1 MAHSITDVEKF
12 WNENPLFTGE
22 EEFSKERSQQF
33 FEKHDAAYYDD
44 VFAGVNYREQFYLPQ
59 SDDKTLDLGCGIGFW
74 SSMFAKNC
82 QVTDLTSGDLSAN
95 SLEICKL
102 RVPSTNAVKVNAEKI
117 DFPDETYD
125 FVNCQGVIH
134 HTPDTQSCANEIYR
148 VLKTGGRASVSVY
161 YDNVLLKMASLALPV
176 VNFASGLFLKDKGRG
191 RAFHKATS
199 KEDIVR
205 LYDGADNPI
214 GKSYTRKEFE
224 EMLKTAGFQEIEIGY
239 FFFPFRFLRIKIP
252 NALRTVLV
260 KMFPFMIVANLKK

>member
-1 MAHSITDVEKF
+1 M
-12 WNENPLFTGE
+12 
-22 EEFSKERSQQF
+22 
-33 FEKHDAAYYDD
+33 
-44 VFAGVNYREQFYLPQ
+44 
-59 SDDKTLDLGCGIGFW
+59 
-74 SSMFAKNC
+74 
-82 QVTDLTSGDLSAN
+82 
-95 SLEICKL
+95 
-102 RVPSTNAVKVNAEKI
+102 KVNAEKI
-117 DFPDETYD
+117 DFPDETFD